1 MSVAQANGAS
11 MPAQEDSR
19 FGGRDLMVT
28 PGAVSECNTALRSSL
43 HSNFQPH
50 QHRPFTNAA
59 SAGHN
64 RIGKKVPNMEAR
76 NRPAARNSRAA
87 VHRPQADRRLD
98 RRGWDGSCRSR
109 SVGGYGPPGGT
120 GALSGTSGFGESG
133 W

>member
-1 MSVAQANGAS
+1 MSAAQPNGAS
-11 MPAQEDSR
+11 MPAQNVSR
-19 FGGRDLMVT
+19 FGGRYFMVT
-28 PGAVSECNTALRSSL
+28 AARFRNAIPPYAVLCIQTPGHPYR
-43 HSNFQPH
+43 Q
-50 QHRPFTNAA
+50 FTNAA
-59 SAGHN
+59 SAGRN
-64 RIGKKVPNMEAR
+64 RIGKVVPNMEAR